1 MNRIVGIL
9 KSTYN
14 FFAGDAIILSAVV
27 VAFGLCAIL
36 VHAVH
41 APNALTG
48 LLFILIV
55 AGGLVL
61 TLTREVAGRP
71 RHR

>member
-14 FFAGDAIILSAVV
+14 FFAGDAIILGAVI
-27 VAFGLCAIL
+27 VAFGLAAVL

-48 LLFILIV
+48 LLFIVCVV
-55 AGGLVL
+55 AGLVL

>member
-1 MNRIVGIL
+1 MNRVVGIL

-14 FFAGDAIILSAVV
+14 FFAGDAIILGAVA
-27 VAFGLCAIL
+27 VAFALGAIL
-36 VHAVH
+36 VHLVN
-41 APNALTG
+41 APNLVSG
-48 LLFILIV
+48 VLFIVCIA
-55 AGGLVL
+55 AGLTL